1 MKLFLVFLNRH
12 QIASTWSSNW
22 PLQHMP
28 IVIRW
33 EDKAYQNSTFFRFF
47 LTIFLKYLYF
57 EWFFWEVTLTIINVF
72 QHARHFV
79 LSSTRV
85 KSQPFWRKSK
95 KLEKM
100 SKIMTFCK
108 KLTSVTFDF
117 SGFLNT
123 PDSARQKSPSGQG
136 TKININGIFLQK
148 NEKKSFLTP
157 PTCQKGQQ
165 RVIQAQ
171 RSLKDFWFSRQIMA
185 ACKNSALF
193 NVPVPRSRVEMHP
206 LYLLFFRAAEA
217 PTPA

>member
-1 MKLFLVFLNRH
+1 
-12 QIASTWSSNW
+12 
-22 PLQHMP
+22 
-28 IVIRW
+28 
-33 EDKAYQNSTFFRFF
+33 
-47 LTIFLKYLYF
+47 
-57 EWFFWEVTLTIINVF
+57 
-72 QHARHFV
+72 
-79 LSSTRV
+79 
-85 KSQPFWRKSK
+85 
-95 KLEKM
+95 
-100 SKIMTFCK
+100 MTFCK
-108 KLTSVTFDF
+108 KLTSMTFDF
-117 SGFLNT
+117 SEFLNT

-148 NEKKSFLTP
+148 IEKKSFLTP

>member
-1 MKLFLVFLNRH
+1 
-12 QIASTWSSNW
+12 
-22 PLQHMP
+22 
-28 IVIRW
+28 
-33 EDKAYQNSTFFRFF
+33 
-47 LTIFLKYLYF
+47 
-57 EWFFWEVTLTIINVF
+57 
-72 QHARHFV
+72 
-79 LSSTRV
+79 
-85 KSQPFWRKSK
+85 
-95 KLEKM
+95 
-100 SKIMTFCK
+100 MTFSK
-108 KLTSVTFDF
+108 KLTSMTFDF

-123 PDSARQKSPSGQG
+123 PDSARQKSPSGKG

-148 NEKKSFLTP
+148 IEKKSFLTP
-157 PTCQKGQQ
+157 PTSQKGQQ

>member
-1 MKLFLVFLNRH
+1 MPDILFHH
-12 QIASTWSSNW
+12 QQESKVN
-22 PLQHMP
+22 HFG
-28 IVIRW
+28 
-33 EDKAYQNSTFFRFF
+33 EKA
-47 LTIFLKYLYF
+47 
-57 EWFFWEVTLTIINVF
+57 
-72 QHARHFV
+72 
-79 LSSTRV
+79 
-85 KSQPFWRKSK
+85 K
-95 KLEKM
+95 KLQKM
-100 SKIMTFCK
+100 SKIMTFWK

-123 PDSARQKSPSGQG
+123 PDSAKKKSLSGQG
-136 TKININGIFLQK
+136 TKININWIFLQK
-148 NEKKSFLTP
+148 SEKKSFLTP